1 MGAAEGRRRGDDE
14 VLTAAA
20 TAVSAVRSPVAAAS
34 VPVIS
39 GALGGQAHHL
49 PTVDV
54 ASIRSVSMETD
65 AKPQPLR
72 PTQAR
77 MGDTLH
83 DSNGA
88 PVAVVI
94 ASATDGPRRRTAC
107 IGARRD
113 CRRWLALGG
122 I

>member
-1 MGAAEGRRRGDDE
+1 
-14 VLTAAA
+14 
-20 TAVSAVRSPVAAAS
+20 
-34 VPVIS
+34 
-39 GALGGQAHHL
+39 
-49 PTVDV
+49 
-54 ASIRSVSMETD
+54 METD

-77 MGDTLH
+77 IGDTLH
-83 DSNGA
+83 DGNGA
-88 PVAVVI
+88 PVTVVI
-94 ASATDGPRRRTAC
+94 AFTTDGPRRRTAC